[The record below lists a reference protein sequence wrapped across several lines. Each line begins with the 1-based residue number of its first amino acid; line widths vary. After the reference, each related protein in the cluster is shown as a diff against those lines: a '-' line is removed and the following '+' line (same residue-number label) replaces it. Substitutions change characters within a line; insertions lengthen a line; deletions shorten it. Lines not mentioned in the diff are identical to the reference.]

1 MKDFFKYVLATVVG
15 IIVAGVVI
23 MFLGVLTVF
32 GLASSSD
39 KDVTID
45 DNSVL
50 RLELNGIIS
59 ERAPESSPLDFL
71 SSMNPMGSTD
81 TMGLDDILSA
91 IKKAKDNDNIKGIYL
106 LAGTLDAQP
115 ASVEAIHNALVSFKE
130 SGKFII
136 AYGDNYEQLQYYLAS
151 TADKVLINPQG
162 SLDWHGL
169 AGINMFYKDLMDKL
183 GIEVQIFKVGTF
195 KSAVEPFML
204 TSMSDANRE
213 QVAAYLGSIWQKFS
227 DDVATSRNISK
238 EALEKIADEGA
249 MFKSGQELIAAGLV
263 DSLIYKNDVRAY
275 LNRYMG
281 LEEDKK
287 VSSYSVADMR
297 GVKRNT
303 PRDKSGNI
311 VAVYYAV
318 GEIDGTTAL
327 LSSSDEGIN
336 SEKVIKDLRKLKDDD
351 DVKAVVFRINS
362 GGGSAVASEQIRH
375 AVKLLKAKKPVVVS
389 MGGAAASGG
398 YWISSP
404 ANYIFAEPTTITGSI
419 GIFGLIPNFSGL
431 VTDKLGITFDG
442 VTTNKFSDAEMNLVL
457 AKDNAEEMKYL
468 QGHVDRGYISFL
480 NIVSEGR
487 GMKPAQVDSIA
498 QGRVWLATDAVKI
511 KLVDKLGSLD
521 DAVKKAAELAK
532 VSDYYTTTYP
542 GESSWMDTF
551 FPKEKKGSYLDGEL
565 RMLLGELYEP
575 LMEIRKTIKDGSR
588 IQARMLDDI
597 RVK

>member
-1 MKDFFKYVLATVVG
+1 MKEFFKYVLATVVG

-23 MFLGVLTVF
+23 LFLGVLTIF

-50 RLELNGIIS
+50 KLELNGTIT

-71 SSMNPMGSTD
+71 SSLNPMGSVES
-81 TMGLDDILSA
+81 MGLDDILSA
-91 IKKAKDNDNIKGIYL
+91 IKKAKENDDIKGIYL

-115 ASVEAIHNALVSFKE
+115 ASVEAIRNALVNFKE

-151 TADKVLINPQG
+151 TADKVLMNPQG

-169 AGINMFYKDLMDKL
+169 AGMNMFYKDLMDKL

-227 DDVATSRNISK
+227 DDVAASRNISK

-249 MFKSGQELIAAGLV
+249 MFKTGQELIAAGLV

-281 LEEDKK
+281 LDEDKK
-287 VSSYSVADMR
+287 VSSYTAADMR

-303 PRDKSGNI
+303 PKDKSGNI

-318 GEIDGTTAL
+318 GDIDGGASILPTG
-327 LSSSDEGIN
+327 DEGIN

-351 DVKAVVFRINS
+351 DVKAVVFRVNS
-362 GGGSAVASEQIRH
+362 PGCSAYGSEQIWH
-375 AVKLLKAKKPVVVS
+375 AISQLKEKKPVIVS
-389 MGGAAASGG
+389 MGDFAASGG
-398 YWISSP
+398 YYISCN
-404 ANYIFAEPTTITGSI
+404 ADTIVAEPTTLTGSI
-419 GIFGLIPNFSGL
+419 GIFGIVPNFES
-431 VTDKLGITFDG
+431 VAKKVG
-442 VTTNKFSDAEMNLVL
+442 VTIDTEKTNDL
-457 AKDNAEEMKYL
+457 ADMGNTYRPMTEYEKTLMQKMVEK
-468 QGHVDRGYISFL
+468 GYDLFTTRCAD
-480 NIVSEGR
+480 GR
-487 GMKPAQVDSIA
+487 GMTQEQIDAIG
-498 QGRVWLATDAVKI
+498 QGRVWTGAMALERG
-511 KLVDKLGSLD
+511 LVDVLGGLD
-521 DAVKKAAELAK
+521 DAIDIAVKKAGVEGYTLKSYPEQEGGIFSMFSDMKDNTIRQQVLKGDAAK
-532 VSDYYTTTYP
+532 IFNDVYTI
-542 GESSWMDTF
+542 SQIDKMD
-551 FPKEKKGSYLDGEL
+551 
-565 RMLLGELYEP
+565 RV
-575 LMEIRKTIKDGSR
+575 
-588 IQARMLDDI
+588 QARMPYNI
-597 RVK
+597 IIK

>member
-169 AGINMFYKDLMDKL
+169 AGMNMFYKDLMDKL

-351 DVKAVVFRINS
+351 DVKAVVFRVNS
-362 GGGSAVASEQIRH
+362 PGGSAYGSEQIWH
-375 AVKLLKAKKPVVVS
+375 AISQLKEKKPVIVS
-389 MGGAAASGG
+389 MGDYAV
-398 YWISSP
+398 
-404 ANYIFAEPTTITGSI
+404 AEPTTLTGSI
-419 GIFGLIPNFSGL
+419 GIFGIVPNFES
-431 VTDKLGITFDG
+431 VAKKVG
-442 VTTNKFSDAEMNLVL
+442 VSIDTEKTNDLADMGNTLRPMTEYEKALMQKMVEKGYDLFTTRCAD
-457 AKDNAEEMKYL
+457 
-468 QGHVDRGYISFL
+468 
-480 NIVSEGR
+480 GR
-487 GMKPAQVDSIA
+487 GMTQAEIDAIG
-498 QGRVWLATDAVKI
+498 QGRVWTGTMALERG
-511 KLVDKLGSLD
+511 LVDVLGGLD
-521 DAVKKAAELAK
+521 DAIDIAVKKAGVEGYTLKSYPEQEGGFFSMFSDMKDNTIRQQMLKGDAAK
-532 VSDYYTTTYP
+532 IFNDVYTI
-542 GESSWMDTF
+542 SQMD
-551 FPKEKKGSYLDGEL
+551 KLD
-565 RMLLGELYEP
+565 
-575 LMEIRKTIKDGSR
+575 R
-588 IQARMLDDI
+588 IQARMPYNI
-597 RVK
+597 IIK

>member
-1 MKDFFKYVLATVVG
+1 MKEFFKYVLATVVG

-23 MFLGVLTVF
+23 LFLGVLTIF

-50 RLELNGIIS
+50 KLELNGTIT

-71 SSMNPMGSTD
+71 SSLNPMGSVES
-81 TMGLDDILSA
+81 MGLDDILSA
-91 IKKAKDNDNIKGIYL
+91 IKKAKENDDIKGIYL

-115 ASVEAIHNALVSFKE
+115 ASVEAIRNALVNFKE

-151 TADKVLINPQG
+151 TADKVLMNPQG

-169 AGINMFYKDLMDKL
+169 AGMNMFYKDLMDKL

-195 KSAVEPFML
+195 KSAIEPFML

-227 DDVATSRNISK
+227 DDVAASRNISK

-249 MFKSGQELIAAGLV
+249 MFKTGQELIAAGLV

-281 LEEDKK
+281 LDEDKK
-287 VSSYSVADMR
+287 VSSYTAADMR

-303 PRDKSGNI
+303 PKDKSGNI

-318 GEIDGTTAL
+318 GDIDGGASILPTG
-327 LSSSDEGIN
+327 DEGIN

-351 DVKAVVFRINS
+351 DVKAVVFRVNS
-362 GGGSAVASEQIRH
+362 PGGSAYGSEQIWY
-375 AVKLLKAKKPVVVS
+375 AISQLKEKKPVIVS
-389 MGGAAASGG
+389 MGDFAASGG
-398 YWISSP
+398 YYISCN
-404 ANYIFAEPTTITGSI
+404 ADTIVAEPTTLTGSI
-419 GIFGLIPNFSGL
+419 GIFGIVPNFES
-431 VTDKLGITFDG
+431 VAKKVG
-442 VTTNKFSDAEMNLVL
+442 VTIDTEKTNDL
-457 AKDNAEEMKYL
+457 ADMGNTYRPMTEYEKTLMQKMVEK
-468 QGHVDRGYISFL
+468 GYDLFTTRCAD
-480 NIVSEGR
+480 GR
-487 GMKPAQVDSIA
+487 GMTQEQIDAIG
-498 QGRVWLATDAVKI
+498 QGRVWTGAMALELG
-511 KLVDKLGSLD
+511 LVDVLGGLD
-521 DAVKKAAELAK
+521 DAIDIAVKKAGVEGYTLKSYPEQEGGIFSMFSDMKDNTIRQQVLKGDAAK
-532 VSDYYTTTYP
+532 IFNDVYTI
-542 GESSWMDTF
+542 SQIDKMD
-551 FPKEKKGSYLDGEL
+551 
-565 RMLLGELYEP
+565 RV
-575 LMEIRKTIKDGSR
+575 
-588 IQARMLDDI
+588 QARMPYNI
-597 RVK
+597 IIK

>member
-1 MKDFFKYVLATVVG
+1 MKEFFKYVLATVVG

-23 MFLGVLTVF
+23 LFLGVLTIF

-50 RLELNGIIS
+50 KLELNGTIT

-71 SSMNPMGSTD
+71 SSLNPMGSVES
-81 TMGLDDILSA
+81 MGLDDILSA
-91 IKKAKDNDNIKGIYL
+91 IKKAKENDDIKGIYL

-115 ASVEAIHNALVSFKE
+115 ASVEAIRNALVNFKE

-169 AGINMFYKDLMDKL
+169 AGMNMFYKDLMDKL

-227 DDVATSRNISK
+227 DDVAASRNISK

-249 MFKSGQELIAAGLV
+249 MFKTGQELIAAGLV

-281 LEEDKK
+281 LDEDKK
-287 VSSYSVADMR
+287 VSSYTAADMR

-303 PRDKSGNI
+303 PKDKSGNI

-318 GEIDGTTAL
+318 GDIDGGASILPTG
-327 LSSSDEGIN
+327 DEGIN

-351 DVKAVVFRINS
+351 DVKAVVFRVNS
-362 GGGSAVASEQIRH
+362 PGGSAYGSEQIWY
-375 AVKLLKAKKPVVVS
+375 AISQLKEKKPVIVS
-389 MGGAAASGG
+389 MGDFAASGG
-398 YWISSP
+398 YYISCN
-404 ANYIFAEPTTITGSI
+404 ADTIVAEPTTLTGSI
-419 GIFGLIPNFSGL
+419 GIFGIVPNFES
-431 VTDKLGITFDG
+431 VAKKVG
-442 VTTNKFSDAEMNLVL
+442 VNIDTEKTNDLADMGNTYRPMTEYEKALMQKMVEKGYDLFTTRCAD
-457 AKDNAEEMKYL
+457 
-468 QGHVDRGYISFL
+468 
-480 NIVSEGR
+480 GR
-487 GMKPAQVDSIA
+487 GMTQEQIDAIG
-498 QGRVWLATDAVKI
+498 QGRVWTGAMALERG
-511 KLVDKLGSLD
+511 LVDVLGGLD
-521 DAVKKAAELAK
+521 DAIDIAVKKAGVEGYTLKSYPEQEGGIFSMFSDMKDNTIHQQVLKGDAAK
-532 VSDYYTTTYP
+532 IFNDVYTI
-542 GESSWMDTF
+542 SQIDKMD
-551 FPKEKKGSYLDGEL
+551 
-565 RMLLGELYEP
+565 RV
-575 LMEIRKTIKDGSR
+575 
-588 IQARMLDDI
+588 QARMPYNI
-597 RVK
+597 IIK

>member
-23 MFLGVLTVF
+23 LFLGVLTVF

-39 KDVTID
+39 KDVSID

-91 IKKAKDNDNIKGIYL
+91 IKKAKDNDDIKGIYL

-115 ASVEAIHNALVSFKE
+115 ASVEAIRNALVDFKE

-151 TADKVLINPQG
+151 TADKVLMNPQG

-169 AGINMFYKDLMDKL
+169 AGMNMFYKDLMDKL

-227 DDVATSRNISK
+227 DDVIASRNISK

-249 MFKSGQELIAAGLV
+249 MFKTGQELIAAGLV

-281 LEEDKK
+281 LDEDKK
-287 VSSYSVADMR
+287 VSSYTVADMR

-303 PRDKSGNI
+303 PKDKSGNI

-327 LSSSDEGIN
+327 LASGDEGIN

-351 DVKAVVFRINS
+351 DVKAVVFRVNS
-362 GGGSAVASEQIRH
+362 PGGSAYGSEQIWH
-375 AVKLLKAKKPVVVS
+375 AIGQLKEKKPVIVS
-389 MGGAAASGG
+389 MGDYAASGG
-398 YWISSP
+398 YYISCN
-404 ANYIFAEPTTITGSI
+404 ADTIVAEPTTLTGSI
-419 GIFGLIPNFSGL
+419 GIFGIVPNFEAVAKKVGVSFDTEKTNDL
-431 VTDKLGITFDG
+431 ADLGNTYRPMTEYEKTLMQKMVEKGYDLF
-442 VTTNKFSDAEMNLVL
+442 TTRCAD
-457 AKDNAEEMKYL
+457 
-468 QGHVDRGYISFL
+468 
-480 NIVSEGR
+480 GR
-487 GMKPAQVDSIA
+487 GMTQAEIDAIG
-498 QGRVWLATDAVKI
+498 QGRVWTGAMALERG
-511 KLVDKLGSLD
+511 LVDVLGGLD
-521 DAVKKAAELAK
+521 DAIDIAVKKAGVEGYTLKSYPEQESGLFSMFSDMKDNTIRQQVLKGDAAK
-532 VSDYYTTTYP
+532 IFNDVYTI
-542 GESSWMDTF
+542 SQFDKMD
-551 FPKEKKGSYLDGEL
+551 
-565 RMLLGELYEP
+565 RV
-575 LMEIRKTIKDGSR
+575 
-588 IQARMLDDI
+588 QARMPYNI
-597 RVK
+597 IIK

>member
-23 MFLGVLTVF
+23 LFLGVLTIF

-50 RLELNGIIS
+50 KLELNGTIT

-71 SSMNPMGSTD
+71 SSLNPMGSVES
-81 TMGLDDILSA
+81 MGLDDILSA
-91 IKKAKDNDNIKGIYL
+91 IKKAKENDDIKGIYL

-115 ASVEAIHNALVSFKE
+115 ASVEAIRNALVNFKE

-151 TADKVLINPQG
+151 TADKVLMNPQG

-169 AGINMFYKDLMDKL
+169 AGMNMFYKDLMDKL

-227 DDVATSRNISK
+227 DDVAASRNISK

-249 MFKSGQELIAAGLV
+249 MFKTGQELIAAGLV

-281 LEEDKK
+281 LDEDKK
-287 VSSYSVADMR
+287 VSSYTAADMR

-303 PRDKSGNI
+303 PKDKSGNI

-318 GEIDGTTAL
+318 GDIDGGASILPTG
-327 LSSSDEGIN
+327 DKGIN

-351 DVKAVVFRINS
+351 DVKAVVFRVNS
-362 GGGSAVASEQIRH
+362 PGGSAYGSEQIWY
-375 AVKLLKAKKPVVVS
+375 AISQLKEKKPVIVS
-389 MGGAAASGG
+389 MGDFAASGG
-398 YWISSP
+398 YYISCN
-404 ANYIFAEPTTITGSI
+404 ADTIVAEPTTLTGSI
-419 GIFGLIPNFSGL
+419 GIFGIVPNFESIAKK
-431 VTDKLGITFDG
+431 VG
-442 VTTNKFSDAEMNLVL
+442 VTIDTEKTNNLADMGNTYRPMTEYEKTLMQKMVE
-457 AKDNAEEMKYL
+457 K
-468 QGHVDRGYISFL
+468 GYDLFTTRCAD
-480 NIVSEGR
+480 GR
-487 GMKPAQVDSIA
+487 GMTQEQIDAIG
-498 QGRVWLATDAVKI
+498 QGRVWTGAMALERG
-511 KLVDKLGSLD
+511 LVDVLGGLD
-521 DAVKKAAELAK
+521 DAIDIAVKKAGVEGYTLKSYPEQEGGIFSMFSDMKDNTIRQQVLKGDAAK
-532 VSDYYTTTYP
+532 IFNDVYTI
-542 GESSWMDTF
+542 SQIDKMD
-551 FPKEKKGSYLDGEL
+551 
-565 RMLLGELYEP
+565 RV
-575 LMEIRKTIKDGSR
+575 
-588 IQARMLDDI
+588 QARMPYNI
-597 RVK
+597 IIK